1 MNSRPDSGDDFRQ
14 RVSGL
19 AVSVRHLLVAIWRRF
34 REGHCAQVAASL
46 AFTTLLSLV
55 PFVTLVAVV
64 SSKFPQSAHLDAALR
79 GFLLD
84 NLLPDKAGK
93 VIAGYAIQFSQK
105 ATNLT
110 IAGAFALVVTAVLLM
125 KTIDQVLNQ
134 IWMVRS
140 RRPWATRLAAYWM
153 ALSFGPILLA
163 GGVFLASAMLSMS
176 LNIVNEPVWLEAA
189 GLRFISVAVLSGV
202 FAMLYYAVPHC
213 SVRLGDAVVAGVL
226 AAVGLS
232 VMQRLFSF
240 YLIHFPSYTL
250 VYGAFAAVPIF
261 LLWLYLS
268 WIVILLG
275 AVVAAVLPERNLRR
289 RPLPV
294 FPGRRLYVAL
304 QIIAELVEA
313 QREGGQRDVDVLAD
327 AARCGHGEVRELLE
341 VLECARIAAR
351 REDGG
356 WLLARAAEDVLL
368 AEVAR
373 LFAWNLPAS
382 ASLPVAGTEA
392 GIDSRWRDLVSALDA
407 AAAIPI
413 DTLATKRT

>member
-1 MNSRPDSGDDFRQ
+1 MNSCPDSVHNFQ
-14 RVSGL
+14 QLVSGL
-19 AVSVRHLLVAIWRRF
+19 TVSARHLLVAIWRRF
-34 REGHCAQVAASL
+34 QEGHCAQVAASL

-125 KTIDQVLNQ
+125 KTIDQVINQ

-153 ALSFGPILLA
+153 ALSFGPLLLA

-304 QIIAELVEA
+304 QILAELVDV
-313 QREGGQRDVDVLAD
+313 QREGGECGVDVLAD
-327 AARCGHGEVRELLE
+327 AACCGHGEVRELLE
-341 VLECARIAAR
+341 VLECARIVAR
-351 REDGG
+351 TENGG
-356 WLLARAAEDVLL
+356 WLLARASEGVLL
-368 AEVAR
+368 AEVAH

-382 ASLPVAGTEA
+382 AGFPVVGAEA
-392 GIDSRWRDLVSALDA
+392 GIDSRWRDLIKALDV

-413 DTLATKRT
+413 DTLAAKRT

>member
-304 QIIAELVEA
+304 QIIAELVDA

-341 VLECARIAAR
+341 VLECAKIAAR

-382 ASLPVAGTEA
+382 ASLTVAGTEA
-392 GIDSRWRDLVSALDA
+392 GIDSRWRDLLGALDA

-413 DTLATKRT
+413 DTLVAKRT